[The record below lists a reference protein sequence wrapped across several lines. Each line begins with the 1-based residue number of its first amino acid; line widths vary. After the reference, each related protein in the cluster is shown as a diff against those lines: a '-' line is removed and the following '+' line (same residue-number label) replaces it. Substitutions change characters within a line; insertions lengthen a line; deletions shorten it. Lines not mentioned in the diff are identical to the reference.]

1 MKRGI
6 SLILAG
12 LLCALLCLPA
22 SALDPALP
30 NDWSREA
37 MEFVTEHGIYHGDRT
52 GALRPHENITRAETA
67 AVLVRLLGA
76 HERVSLSAYTDV
88 NANAWYASELSSA
101 VASGIFGGVSATQMQ
116 PDAPI
121 TREQAAVVL
130 SRAFG
135 IVSDDRT
142 AYTAF
147 SDAGSVSAYARDAVS
162 ALYAR
167 DILHGYPDGSFR
179 PSASV
184 TRAEVAQ
191 LLFNL
196 FDCIADTP
204 EELPAQGTVLY
215 RGSEPLPETLTLDGT
230 LILGQ
235 ALPAGFS
242 VADWSISD
250 TLVLRTGSDTEL
262 DLTHLTADTLVC
274 APNGGSVSADV
285 KTVRLLGSVRYSG
298 DADSLTAVS
307 GTHSANGTY
316 TSVCVRGGS
325 LTLGGFAKTLTLET
339 ASVTLNGAAEAAVID
354 GKNAHLD
361 GKGHVGAVT
370 VNRENA
376 EVSVSHDS
384 LTDNWA
390 ILYQNEHDAAL
401 SAVQAARVPCTLL
414 RDTAIYENRDYT
426 GYIRTLPGGTVVY
439 NEYHPDR
446 AMHITCADGT
456 WGWIDSYACDISGS
470 AVTDGA
476 LDYSKAT
483 KEGFVDLNGYKSATP
498 YLVWVS
504 RYTQKVNVFCGTQ
517 GDWELIHTFPCS
529 SGSNDTPT
537 PMGVFSITSR
547 DPMWYF
553 DTYYVKNA
561 SSFNGGH
568 AFHTVTYN
576 YDGSLLDGRVGLPL
590 SHGCVRM
597 YPADC
602 SYIYS
607 LPYYTCVVVY

>member
-6 SLILAG
+6 ALVL
-12 LLCALLCLPA
+12 LLCMLLCLPV
-22 SALDPALP
+22 SAVELP

-37 MEFVTEHGIYHGDRT
+37 MSFAVENEIYRGDQT
-52 GALRPHENITRAETA
+52 GALHPHKNITRAEMA

-76 HERVSLSAYTDV
+76 REQADLSAYTDV
-88 NANAWYASELSSA
+88 NPSAWYASELSSA
-101 VASGIFGGVSATQMQ
+101 VAAGIFGGISATQMQ

-135 IVSDDRT
+135 IVSDKRS

-147 SDAGSVSAYARDAVS
+147 SDASSVSAYARDAVS
-162 ALYAR
+162 ALVAR
-167 DILHGYPDGSFR
+167 DILHGYPDGSFA
-179 PSASV
+179 PAAPI
-184 TRAEVAQ
+184 TRAEIAQ

-196 FDCIADTP
+196 LDCIADDP
-204 EELPAQGTVLY
+204 EELPASGTVLY
-215 RGSEPLPETLTLDGT
+215 RGSDPLPETLTLDGT

-235 ALPAGFS
+235 TVPAQH
-242 VADWSISD
+242 APAWSISD
-250 TLVLRTGSDTEL
+250 TLVLRTGRNTAL
-262 DLTHLTADTLVC
+262 DLTASTVRTLVC
-274 APNGGSVSADV
+274 APNGGKVSANA
-285 KTVRLLGSVRYSG
+285 KTVWLMGGGVSYLGN
-298 DADSLTAVS
+298 ADSLCSVS
-307 GTHSANGTY
+307 GTHSASGAY
-316 TSVCVRGGS
+316 TSVLVRGGA
-325 LTLGGFAKTLTLET
+325 LTLDGSAKALTLEA
-339 ASVTLNGAAEAAVID
+339 ASVTLNGAADTAVID
-354 GKNAHLD
+354 GKNAHL
-361 GKGHVGAVT
+361 GGSGHVKSVT
-370 VNRENA
+370 VNEENA
-376 EVSVSHDS
+376 DVSVSYDT
-384 LTDNWA
+384 LTDEWA
-390 ILYQNEHDAAL
+390 IRYQNEHDAAL
-401 SAVQAARVPCTLL
+401 TTVRTARVACTVLY
-414 RDTAIYENRDYT
+414 DTAIYENRNYT
-426 GYIRTLPGGTVVY
+426 GYIRTLPKGTVVY

-456 WGWIDSYACDISGS
+456 WGWIDSWACDITGS
-470 AVTDGA
+470 TVTDGA

-483 KEGFVDLNGYKSATP
+483 KEGFADLMGYKSATP
-498 YLVWVS
+498 YLIWVS
-504 RYTQKVNVFCGTQ
+504 RYTQKVMVFQGSQ

-537 PMGVFSITSR
+537 PAGVFSITSR

-607 LPYYTCVVVY
+607 LPYSTCVVVY